1 MNERY
6 YLVNEGFIL
15 KRQFVSFEQFKKK
28 ALQDPEIKKSYDDLA
43 EEFKL
48 ISDQIALQKQSHNN
62 KQSNS

>member
-15 KRQFVSFEQFKKK
+15 KRQFVSFEQYKKK
-28 ALQDPEIKKSYDDLA
+28 ALQDPEIKKNYDDLA

-48 ISDQIALQKQSHNN
+48 ISDQIELQKQSHNN
-62 KQSNS
+62 TAKK

>member
-28 ALQDPEIKKSYDDLA
+28 ALQDPEIKKSYDALA

-62 KQSNS
+62 TEKQ

>member
-15 KRQFVSFEQFKKK
+15 KRQFVSFEQYKKK
-28 ALQDPEIKKSYDDLA
+28 ALQDPEIKKNYDDLA

-62 KQSNS
+62 TAKK

>member
-15 KRQFVSFEQFKKK
+15 KRQFVSFEQYKKK

-43 EEFKL
+43 V
-48 ISDQIALQKQSHNN
+48 SDQIALQKQNN
-62 KQSNS
+62 NNTLEQ